1 VVGGCVVGA
10 SVTGTV
16 ATVGVVVSCTAV
28 WVDVVTAVAAGG
40 APLDWSSST
49 LALTRAAAE
58 PATSTPPIESSIAS
72 RGVGAFIDPDGTE
85 HSATLEPGDVQD
97 SSNIVAE
104 SANGRPTG
112 QHSSTMKA

>member
-1 VVGGCVVGA
+1 
-10 SVTGTV
+10 
-16 ATVGVVVSCTAV
+16 
-28 WVDVVTAVAAGG
+28 
-40 APLDWSSST
+40 

-112 QHSSTMKA
+112 QQSSTMRA